1 MRVKIFIDGASKGN
15 PGPGGAG
22 VYVQDEAGA
31 PIRKF
36 YKAIAH
42 CTNNIAEAAALEAAL
57 QVARKLGAG
66 RVDIF
71 TDSQLLARQFTGQYR
86 VKNPGL
92 QDAWAR
98 IRREMLGFE
107 AVTVSHIPREKN
119 TVADG
124 LANLGADKARAVGGS
139 KLI

>member
-1 MRVKIFIDGASKGN
+1 LILKRLTIFIDGASKGN

-22 VYVQDEAGA
+22 VFVLDDAGA
-31 PIRKF
+31 PLKKF
-36 YKAIAH
+36 YKAIPH

-57 QVARKLGAG
+57 QVAQKLGAD
-66 RVDIF
+66 RVDIY

-92 QDAWAR
+92 QEAWAR
-98 IRREMLGFE
+98 IRREAQNLKN
-107 AVTVSHIPREKN
+107 VTVSHIPREQN

-124 LANLGADKARAVGGS
+124 LANLGADKARGG
-139 KLI
+139 